1 MNNNNLKRNRL
12 NNYRFYLLLLYL
24 NIIFNMAF
32 EKGHKH
38 SKGRPPKVEE
48 EKVNNIFIKAL
59 GELYN
64 KETEDETKIAFVKD
78 TLMQSQRGQL
88 FIAEHIFGKP
98 KEIIETTHNL
108 NDFNIKDI
116 FTIDKSK

>member
-1 MNNNNLKRNRL
+1 MEDKRKNNG
-12 NNYRFYLLLLYL
+12 
-24 NIIFNMAF
+24 
-32 EKGHKH
+32 GHK
-38 SKGRPPKVEE
+38 SAGRKTKVEE
-48 EKVNNIFIKAL
+48 AKVNNIFIQAL

-64 KETEDETKIAFVKD
+64 KDTEEETKIVFVKD

-98 KEIIETTHNL
+98 KETIETTHNL

-116 FTIDKSK
+116 FKIDKSK

>member
-1 MNNNNLKRNRL
+1 MFIFKL
-12 NNYRFYLLLLYL
+12 NNHYL
-24 NIIFNMAF
+24 FQM
-32 EKGHKH
+32 EKVRGGARPNA
-38 SKGRPPKVEE
+38 GRKSKVEE
-48 EKVNNIFIKAL
+48 EKVNNIFVKAL

-64 KETEDETKIAFVKD
+64 TETEEDTKIAFVKG
-78 TLMQSQRGQL
+78 TLMESQRGQL

-116 FTIDKSK
+116 FQIDKSK

>member
-1 MNNNNLKRNRL
+1 MEDNRKNNG
-12 NNYRFYLLLLYL
+12 
-24 NIIFNMAF
+24 
-32 EKGHKH
+32 GHKTA
-38 SKGRPPKVEE
+38 GRKTKVEE
-48 EKVNNIFIKAL
+48 AKVNNIFLKAL
-59 GELYN
+59 AELYN
-64 KETEDETKIAFVKD
+64 ANTEEETKITFVKN